1 LREFTTD
8 FSHHGG
14 GDYRLFMDFIEAVR
28 DDKYFITDINDSVES
43 HLLAL
48 DAETSRLKDGQVI
61 DLTSSWSSYS
71 R

>member
-1 LREFTTD
+1 
-8 FSHHGG
+8 
-14 GDYRLFMDFIEAVR
+14 MDFIEAVR